1 VSIEVIRAVTAQV
14 RDEIVVAHHEVHI
27 AREHLADAVRTLT
40 DLSRNH
46 SESLIPPEHRR
57 ADEQLAGCLEMLAG
71 SLACVDR
78 FAAGL

>member
-1 VSIEVIRAVTAQV
+1 MVTGQV
-14 RDEIVVAHHEVHI
+14 RDEIVAAHQSVHI

-57 ADEQLAGCLEMLAG
+57 ADEELAGCLEMLAG

>member
-1 VSIEVIRAVTAQV
+1 MVTAQV
-14 RDEIVVAHHEVHI
+14 RDEIVAAHQSVHI
-27 AREHLADAVRTLT
+27 AREHLADALRTLT

-46 SESLIPPEHRR
+46 SESLIPPEHRH
-57 ADEQLAGCLEMLAG
+57 ADEELAGCLEMLAG